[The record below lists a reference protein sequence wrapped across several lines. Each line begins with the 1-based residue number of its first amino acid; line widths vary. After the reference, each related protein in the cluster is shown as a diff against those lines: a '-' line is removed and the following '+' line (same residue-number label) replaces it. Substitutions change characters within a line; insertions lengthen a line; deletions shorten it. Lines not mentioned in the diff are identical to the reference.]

1 MTDIRTLLALSLACI
16 GIASCA
22 TAPPSL
28 TLEEK
33 HQRMRANWTPGGLSF
48 VEAQSLTMFPCHD
61 EELPCGKM
69 APPALDRVTFKG
81 PLRGDAKKGEA
92 IAINIRYG
100 NCIACHNLP
109 NGHMGGTIGPSL
121 ADYGKR
127 GVPAE
132 VTYQRI
138 WDVRAFNPNAF
149 MPLYGPNAVLTEQ
162 EIHDVMAFL
171 QLGK

>member
-1 MTDIRTLLALSLACI
+1 MNDFRTILAALAAAV
-16 GIASCA
+16 GIVSCA
-22 TAPPSL
+22 TAPEPIS
-28 TLEEK
+28 LEEK
-33 HQRMRANWTPGGLSF
+33 HKRMRANWTPGGTAF
-48 VEAQSLTMFPCHD
+48 VQAETLTMFPCHD

-69 APPALDRVTFKG
+69 APPPIDRVSFKG
-81 PLRGDAKKGEA
+81 PLAGDAKKGEA

-109 NGHMGGTIGPSL
+109 NGHVGGTIGPSL

-127 GVPAE
+127 GVPND

-149 MPLYGPNAVLTEQ
+149 MPIYGPNAVLTEQ

-171 QLGK
+171 QTGR